1 LAQQQAAGSCRAFS
15 FVDSLTGVGS
25 PGRIHCF
32 WAYHSQANPSSLLFS
47 RLVSLPTQHSRNLK
61 KKKKTQHSRASERCG
76 LGWGRFLEKIFPTKQ
91 NDTVPGETAYPPD
104 LDGWIA
110 VSDCPRFGFSFSGQ
124 PASQTRFLFLGFL
137 LFANAN
143 EPLWLLG
150 LAREIG
156 ILQPYQ

>member
-1 LAQQQAAGSCRAFS
+1 LGPPLPGKSLFSSVLASCLFTNTAQQK
-15 FVDSLTGVGS
+15 
-25 PGRIHCF
+25 
-32 WAYHSQANPSSLLFS
+32 SQKE
-47 RLVSLPTQHSRNLK
+47 K
-61 KKKKTQHSRASERCG
+61 KAQHSRASERCG

-137 LFANAN
+137 LSPTPTNHCGF
-143 EPLWLLG
+143 
-150 LAREIG
+150 
-156 ILQPYQ
+156 